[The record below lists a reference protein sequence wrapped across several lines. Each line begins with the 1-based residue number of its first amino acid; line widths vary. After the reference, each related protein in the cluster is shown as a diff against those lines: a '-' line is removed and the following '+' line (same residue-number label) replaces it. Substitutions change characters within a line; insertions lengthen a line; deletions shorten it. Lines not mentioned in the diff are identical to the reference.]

1 MTNYFKTDSSR
12 LKLYMTENNGWQKT
26 LTEQSNE
33 IPLMEKMLVDAIIK
47 AEMLEE
53 EEIGVD
59 IHFRQ
64 QLVKQ
69 QEALSQLNN
78 ELGIQQQRL
87 SADSISNS
95 DYDTHALCS
104 QDILRD
110 RIKEVEKSYVELK
123 CNFMKYLSTVL

>member
-1 MTNYFKTDSSR
+1 MKNYFKTDLCR
-12 LKLYMTENNGWQKT
+12 LNLYMNENNGWQKT
-26 LTEQSNE
+26 LKAQSSE
-33 IPLMEKMLVDAIIK
+33 IPVLEKMLGDAIVH

-64 QLVKQ
+64 QLIKQ
-69 QEALSQLNN
+69 QEALEQLND
-78 ELGIQQQRL
+78 ELGMQQKRL
-87 SADSISNS
+87 ADDSISNS
-95 DYDTHALCS
+95 IYDTHALCS

-110 RIKEVEKSYVELK
+110 RIRDVEKNYVELK